1 MQDNAF
7 TPFGPT
13 YAVSGLPVQILTL
26 NNQNATAYRIR
37 NKLASVSILSW
48 AAPLAS
54 GATPAITS
62 AAPVVGGTPVQNTV
76 GMVAS
81 SVEVFCLPPKA
92 WFVSGSGD
100 AFEVTPGEGI

>member
-13 YAVSGLPVQILTL
+13 YRVSGTPVQVLTT
-26 NNQNATAYRIR
+26 NNQNPTAYRVR
-37 NKLASVSILSW
+37 NVLAAVSFLTW
-48 AAPLAS
+48 APPLPSGNAPTIS
-54 GATPAITS
+54 S
-62 AAPVVGGTPVQNTV
+62 AAPVIGVPSVNTV

-92 WFVSGSGD
+92 WFSSGSGD